1 MDLLRDFR
9 RLFPP
14 PRFASASGK
23 IEQPAPPAFSTRAF
37 ALLQQASSSQVTR
50 ILEVIGLLFSLL
62 RVNEEKRKT
71 RIRLCL
77 LLLQIIVPT
86 ASILLRVCLT
96 RSTRPLEIVPEK
108 LAISFEIPRFDGS
121 GVKHWN
127 TFPLLEGLSSWN
139 DNFAARSSFCYN
151 LLSMANRGAWSKLFR
166 VRLFI

>member
-1 MDLLRDFR
+1 MSDGSFTGLPATLPS
-9 RLFPP
+9 PP
-14 PRFASASGK
+14 VRVGERKNRAT
-23 IEQPAPPAFSTRAF
+23 PPAFSTRTF

-121 GVKHWN
+121 GVKH
-127 TFPLLEGLSSWN
+127 
-139 DNFAARSSFCYN
+139 
-151 LLSMANRGAWSKLFR
+151 
-166 VRLFI
+166 